1 MTPPGGSFLVRR
13 SGTLCPRC
21 TLSSA
26 ATRPQKLRP
35 LISWWF
41 HAVNTRGVQPP
52 PAAQPPNPSNQKEK
66 ETGRRQEKVSQQESQ
81 LHSTIPNQQTE
92 KKPEP
97 PTTSR
102 TGVAT
107 VGFGDMAPVTSQD
120 TEWGAVTDCLGHPR
134 QVLSLSY
141 CKS

>member
-1 MTPPGGSFLVRR
+1 MALFWSGEVEHCVLGVLYPQQPPDRRSYDLLFPGGFMLSTPVVFNLPRR
-13 SGTLCPRC
+13 HSHPIQAIRKRKRQG
-21 TLSSA
+21 
-26 ATRPQKLRP
+26 
-35 LISWWF
+35 
-41 HAVNTRGVQPP
+41 G
-52 PAAQPPNPSNQKEK
+52 
-66 ETGRRQEKVSQQESQ
+66 GRRRCRNKNRNYTQQFPTTS
-81 LHSTIPNQQTE
+81 NQQTE